1 MKLYKVLTVA
11 LLGGLLT
18 TSCSDWFDVTSSNEI
33 REDDHYSKDSG
44 FKQTL
49 VGCYLAM
56 SEEALYG
63 MNLSWYM
70 PDLMANQTRSYANYS
85 TSAAAGE
92 LQVHKYN
99 TTYTKPLVESVWTSA
114 YSVIVNA
121 NEALLKIDG
130 RKDAMDDINYHV
142 IKGELLAVRAMMH
155 FQLLRLYGYGN
166 WAERKAE
173 LDAKKTIP
181 YVTTVNKNITE
192 QATGAEMFA
201 HLTSDLTN
209 ALDLLKD
216 YDPVCGTHDAAFYAN
231 VNDDGFY
238 STRNNRLNYYAVK
251 ALLAQVYMWEGSSE
265 SLAKALPIC
274 EELIGKLADGVSIRF
289 DNSNTFLLTL
299 STPGTLNKQNAS
311 LVNEALFAVSI
322 NNLDQKMS
330 NYINPVY
337 ASTDYNA
344 IYLTADQMTDIYG
357 ADDASLDVRATV
369 LLSQNLNGDDQGY
382 VPVKLY
388 QKNLG
393 TYYSGKV
400 PVIRLP
406 EIYYMAAECYAA
418 KGNAQK
424 ALDLLNVVR
433 EKRGLYDALV
443 LPDDASAQVPFAQQQ
458 IAAEYRKEFLGEG
471 EIFYYYKRTG
481 AEAIPNHEN
490 MTDADYLLPYPDME
504 TSAGRVQ

>member
-1 MKLYKVLTVA
+1 
-11 LLGGLLT
+11 
-18 TSCSDWFDVTSSNEI
+18 
-33 REDDHYSKDSG
+33 
-44 FKQTL
+44 
-49 VGCYLAM
+49 
-56 SEEALYG
+56 
-63 MNLSWYM
+63 
-70 PDLMANQTRSYANYS
+70 
-85 TSAAAGE
+85 
-92 LQVHKYN
+92 
-99 TTYTKPLVESVWTSA
+99 
-114 YSVIVNA
+114 
-121 NEALLKIDG
+121 
-130 RKDAMDDINYHV
+130 
-142 IKGELLAVRAMMH
+142 MMH

-265 SLAKALPIC
+265 SLDKALPIC

-299 STPGTLNKQNAS
+299 SDPGTLNKQNAS

-369 LLSQNLNGDDQGY
+369 LLSQNLNGD
-382 VPVKLY
+382 V
-388 QKNLG
+388 
-393 TYYSGKV
+393 
-400 PVIRLP
+400 
-406 EIYYMAAECYAA
+406 
-418 KGNAQK
+418 
-424 ALDLLNVVR
+424 
-433 EKRGLYDALV
+433 
-443 LPDDASAQVPFAQQQ
+443 
-458 IAAEYRKEFLGEG
+458 
-471 EIFYYYKRTG
+471 
-481 AEAIPNHEN
+481 
-490 MTDADYLLPYPDME
+490 
-504 TSAGRVQ
+504 